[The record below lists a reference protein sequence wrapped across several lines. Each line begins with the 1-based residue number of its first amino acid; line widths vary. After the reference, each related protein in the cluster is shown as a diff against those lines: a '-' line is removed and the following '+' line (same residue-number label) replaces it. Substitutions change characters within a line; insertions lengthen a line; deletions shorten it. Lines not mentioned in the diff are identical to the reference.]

1 MDLHLEQCPICG
13 GDLVTKVVTEVVRGG
28 GHTAML
34 LVKADVCLH
43 CGERLYSMD
52 TGKQFDEI
60 RAKLIQQDTAD
71 LKPIGQSFQIV

>member
-1 MDLHLEQCPICG
+1 MALHLEQCPICG
-13 GDLVTKVVTEVVRGG
+13 GNLVTKVVTVVRGG
-28 GHTAML
+28 SHTATL
-34 LVKADVCLH
+34 KVEADVCLH

-60 RAKLIQQDTAD
+60 RAKLIRADTAD

>member
-1 MDLHLEQCPICG
+1 MALHLDQCPICG
-13 GDLVTKVVTEVVRGG
+13 GNLVTKVVTVVRGG
-28 GHTAML
+28 SHTATL
-34 LVKADVCLH
+34 KVEADVCLH

-60 RAKLIQQDTAD
+60 RAKLIRADTAD